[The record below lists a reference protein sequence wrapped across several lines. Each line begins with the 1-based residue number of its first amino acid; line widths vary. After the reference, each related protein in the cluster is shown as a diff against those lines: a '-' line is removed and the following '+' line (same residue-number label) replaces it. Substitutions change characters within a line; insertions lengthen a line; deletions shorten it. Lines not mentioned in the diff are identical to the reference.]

1 MAKSKHENMK
11 PLTIKP
17 KGVVCMFNKMFVRIA
32 IIVTFS
38 ALALWAATISTVT
51 KSPDPVQKYAKL
63 ELTVALGG
71 TYSNPYDPAVI
82 DLSATFTSPSG
93 KTWKVNGF
101 YDGSSYKIRFAANE
115 TGNWTYT
122 VSATDAS
129 GTATSP
135 GGTFTCSASS
145 YHGWIK
151 NAPNNRYLMYD
162 DGTSFY
168 GIGMAYCWS
177 VTQAG
182 LTALQTAKCNTWV
195 YWNGTYDNNGGN
207 NLIESKSSGVGK
219 YDQAKCTRIDN
230 LISWSEAADLG
241 MILVIWPHDY
251 LASSMTGSWVNA
263 WSSNAYSSLG
273 SASLF
278 YSDATMWS
286 YQQKAYRYMI
296 ARWGYSRGLESW
308 QTVDEIGGTDGWSN
322 QTNANAW
329 DVKIANYFITN
340 DPFKHPTNASQGGYW
355 AAGNAANSWSNTE
368 NYGGQTASAWASLVT
383 QEWNG
388 AAKPAISGEAAG
400 SGCNATSLFA
410 TMSNGACMNPMFWQY
425 NQGLSGSLG
434 PFPAFAT
441 FVNGINFARFTNLS
455 KATVTGGGATAYGIK
470 GDQGAFGWISG
481 AASGS
486 LSISGMAN
494 GTYAVTFFNCGTGA
508 DISTSNVT
516 VSGGALTATI
526 PSNSASSVAFKALNP
541 NAVGIVDQSA
551 PKETQL
557 RPSLNIAYENGALV
571 LRGGS
576 MDENSRIII
585 TTALGSTVAQ
595 YAVKDVK
602 VGKIPIGKLAQGVY
616 FAGITSGNTK
626 ILQRIIVK

>member
-1 MAKSKHENMK
+1 M
-11 PLTIKP
+11 
-17 KGVVCMFNKMFVRIA
+17 VFVA
-32 IIVTFS
+32 SS
-38 ALALWAATISTVT
+38 ALTLCAATIGTVT
-51 KSPDPVQKYAKL
+51 ANPTSVQKYAKL
-63 ELTVALGG
+63 ELTVALGS
-71 TYSNPYDPAVI
+71 TYSNPYDPTVI

-93 KTWKVNGF
+93 KAWKVNGF
-101 YDGSSYKIRFAANE
+101 YNGTQYLIRFAANE
-115 TGNWTYT
+115 TGNWTYV

-129 GTATSP
+129 GAAKSP
-135 GGTFTCSASS
+135 SGTFTCTASS
-145 YHGWIK
+145 FHGWIK

-195 YWNGTYDNNGGN
+195 YWNGTYDSDGGN
-207 NLIESKSSGVGK
+207 NLIESKSSGIGK

-230 LISWSEAADLG
+230 LISWSETANLG

-251 LASSMTGSWVNA
+251 LGQNMTGSWENQ
-263 WSSNAYSSLG
+263 WSQNAYSTLG
-273 SASLF
+273 NASVF

-286 YQQKAYRYMI
+286 YQQKLYRYMI
-296 ARWGYSRGLESW
+296 ARWGYSRALESW
-308 QTVDEIGGTDGWSN
+308 QTIDEISGTDGWSN
-322 QTNANAW
+322 QTTANAW
-329 DVKIANYFITN
+329 TVNIANYFATN
-340 DPFKHPTNASQGGYW
+340 DPFKHPTNGSQGGYW
-355 AAGNAANSWSNTE
+355 AAGNAANTWSNTE
-368 NYGGQTASAWASLVT
+368 NYGSQTASSWASLVQ

-388 AAKPAISGEAAG
+388 AAKPAMTGEAAG
-400 SGCNATSLFA
+400 SGCNTTSLFA
-410 TMSNGACMNPMFWQY
+410 TMGSGACINPMFWQY

-434 PFPAFAT
+434 PYPAFAN
-441 FVNGINFARFTNLS
+441 FVNGINFAALTNLS

-486 LSISGMAN
+486 LSIAGLAS

-516 VSGGALTATI
+516 VTGGTLTAAI

-541 NAVGIVDQSA
+541 NAVGIVEQSA

-557 RPSLNIAYENGALV
+557 SRPMASYENGTLHLLGPVSDNSVVDITTVLGALV
-571 LRGGS
+571 GHYTVPNAKV
-576 MDENSRIII
+576 NS
-585 TTALGSTVAQ
+585 LP
-595 YAVKDVK
+595 VKQ
-602 VGKIPIGKLAQGVY
+602 LAKGVY
-616 FAGITSGNTK
+616 FARITSGAATTM
-626 ILQRIIVK
+626 QRLLVK

>member
-1 MAKSKHENMK
+1 M
-11 PLTIKP
+11 IK
-17 KGVVCMFNKMFVRIA
+17 KMFAQTGVFI
-32 IIVTFS
+32 TFS
-38 ALALWAATISTVT
+38 ALALWAATITTVT

-71 TYSNPYDPAVI
+71 TYSNPYDPSVI

-93 KTWKVNGF
+93 KAWKVNGF

-129 GTATSP
+129 GTASNP
-135 GGTFTCSASS
+135 GGTFSCTASS

-168 GIGMAYCWS
+168 GIGMCYCWS

-182 LTALQTAKCNTWV
+182 LTALQAAKCNTWV
-195 YWNGTYDNNGGN
+195 YWNGTYDNNGGQ

-219 YDQAKCTRIDN
+219 YDQTKCTRIDN
-230 LISWSEAADLG
+230 LVSWSETAGLG

-251 LASSMTGSWVNA
+251 LASSMPGSWVNA

-273 SASLF
+273 SAASF

-296 ARWGYSRGLESW
+296 ARWGYSRGLEGW
-308 QTVDEIGGTDGWSN
+308 QTVDEIGGTDGAKSLSGN
-322 QTNANAW
+322 SPATDPGNAW
-329 DVKIANYFITN
+329 TIKIATYFQTN
-340 DPFKHPTNASQGGYW
+340 DPFKHPTNASLGGYW
-355 AAGNAANSWSNTE
+355 PAGNTANSWSNTE
-368 NYGGQTASAWASLVT
+368 NYGNQTVSAWASLVT

-388 AAKPAISGEAAG
+388 AVKPVMSGEAAG
-400 SGCNATSLFA
+400 SACNTATLFC
-410 TMSNGACMNPMFWQY
+410 TMSNGAAMNPMFWQY

-434 PFPAFAT
+434 PFPGFAS
-441 FVNGINFARFTNLS
+441 FVGGINFAGFTNLS
-455 KATVTGGGATAYGIK
+455 KATVTVSGATAYGIK

-481 AASGS
+481 SASGS
-486 LSISGMAN
+486 LSVSGMAN
-494 GTYAVTFFNCGTGA
+494 GAYALTFFNCATGTN
-508 DISTSNVT
+508 ISTSSVT
-516 VSGGALTATI
+516 VAGGALTATL
-526 PSNSASSVAFKALNP
+526 PASNASGVAFKALNP

-557 RPSLNIAYENGALV
+557 RPVSNIAYENGALV
-571 LRGGS
+571 LSGVSR
-576 MDENSRIII
+576 DENSIIVI
-585 TTALGSTVAQ
+585 TTALGGTVAQ
-595 YAVKDVK
+595 YAVKDIK
-602 VGKIPIGKLAQGVY
+602 ANRIPIRKLAQGVY
-616 FAGITSGNTK
+616 FAGITSGAHKT
-626 ILQRIIVK
+626 LQRIIVK

>member
-1 MAKSKHENMK
+1 
-11 PLTIKP
+11 
-17 KGVVCMFNKMFVRIA
+17 MFKKMLVQTGIF
-32 IIVTFS
+32 VTFS
-38 ALALWAATISTVT
+38 ALALWAASISTVT
-51 KSPDPVQKYAKL
+51 KNPDPVGKYVKF
-63 ELTVALGG
+63 ELTVALGS
-71 TYSNPYDPAVI
+71 TYTNPYDPTQI

-93 KTWKVNGF
+93 KAWKVNGF
-101 YDGSSYKIRFAANE
+101 YNGTQYLIRFAANE
-115 TGNWTYT
+115 TGNWTYV

-151 NAPNNRYLMYD
+151 NAPNNRFLMYD

-182 LTALQTAKCNTWV
+182 LSALQTAKCNTWV
-195 YWNGTYDNNGGN
+195 YWNGTYDGT
-207 NLIESKSSGVGK
+207 NLIESPSSGIGK
-219 YDQAKCTRIDN
+219 YDQAKCTRLDN
-230 LISWSEAADLG
+230 LLSWSEADGLG

-251 LASSMTGSWVNA
+251 LASSMSGSWVNA
-263 WSSNAYSSLG
+263 WSSNAYSTLG
-273 SASLF
+273 SASVF

-286 YQQKAYRYMI
+286 HQQNLYRYMI

-308 QTVDEIGGTDGWSN
+308 QTVDEISGTDGWSN

-340 DPFKHPTNASQGGYW
+340 DPFKHPTNASLGGYW

-400 SGCNATSLFA
+400 SGCNTASLFA

-434 PFPAFAT
+434 PFPAFAN
-441 FVNGINFARFTNLS
+441 FVNGINFAALTNLS
-455 KATVTGGGATAYGIK
+455 KATVTASGATAYGIK

-481 AASGS
+481 SASGS

-494 GTYAVTFFNCGTGA
+494 GTYAVTFFNCATGT

-516 VSGGALTATI
+516 VTGGTLTATL
-526 PSNSASSVAFKALNP
+526 PASSTSGVAFKALNP
-541 NAVGIVDQSA
+541 NAVVAIIEQSA

-557 RPSLNIAYENGALV
+557 RPAPDIAYENGALRF
-571 LRGGS
+571 LRPLS
-576 MDENSRIII
+576 EPCVVDI
-585 TTALGSTVAQ
+585 TTALGSSVAR
-595 YAVKDVK
+595 YNVTDAK
-602 VGKIPIGKLAQGVY
+602 VNSVGIRRLGQGIY
-616 FAGITSGNTK
+616 FVGITSGNNK
-626 ILQRIIVK
+626 ILQRLLVK